1 MKLRIYTKALL
12 AIAYLVVGAGVRT
25 TVAETTTS
33 PQMLDVR
40 QVALFKNG
48 LGFFVGEAACPK
60 SDATF
65 RVRLPASPSHG
76 TLWISYPSGVAL
88 ASAVAREVQSEEIV
102 EAVTIPELLKANLG
116 QEVKLLV
123 GDKEIAGIIANFA
136 EDRQTA
142 RPDPYAPGGRTG
154 EPESRDPWGRQ
165 QAGLATIK
173 TDSGMVCV
181 NPRAVTNVTFAREK
195 IELQCARKLT
205 KTELE
210 VRLKKPARGKN
221 LTVTF
226 LAKGVTWAPSYMVDI
241 SDARKARIS
250 GKAVIVNDACV
261 LEDVAVQL
269 VTGFPHLE
277 FADVVAP
284 MAMKENLAKFLQ
296 ALSKGESERVRAD
309 IMYNVMTQQRAS
321 YRGRR
326 ETPMPAYGAADVGQ
340 TAEDLFLYPAGPID
354 LGRDEVAYVPLFTES
369 IPYEHIYQWD
379 IPDYVDEDGR
389 YQYDQNRQGQQQQEQ
404 VVWHSLR
411 LTNATRMP
419 WTTAPGETVKNGV
432 ILGQDTVS
440 YTPAGGEG
448 TLRITRAVGIK
459 ADQIELET
467 GRKREAT
474 RLYGYSYDLI
484 TVRGELSV
492 TNAQDKPVKL
502 EITKMLSGEVK
513 SADPEAKREKL
524 AKGLRRMNGLM
535 KLTWTIDLAAGAE
548 KELSYVYEVYVRR

>member
-1 MKLRIYTKALL
+1 
-12 AIAYLVVGAGVRT
+12 
-25 TVAETTTS
+25 
-33 PQMLDVR
+33 MLDVR
-40 QVALFKNG
+40 QIALFKNG
-48 LGFFVGEAACPK
+48 LGFFVGEAACPQN
-60 SDATF
+60 DAAF
-65 RVRLPASPSHG
+65 RLTLPASPSHG
-76 TLWISYPSGVAL
+76 TLWISYPSSVAL

-102 EAVTIPELLKANLG
+102 EAVTIPELLKANMG

-123 GDKEIAGIIANFA
+123 GDKEIAGVITNFA
-136 EDRQTA
+136 EDRRPV

-154 EPESRDPWGRQ
+154 EPESRDLWGRQ
-165 QAGLATIK
+165 QAGLVMIR

-181 NPRAVTNVTFAREK
+181 NPRAVTNVEFAREK
-195 IELQCARKLT
+195 IELQCTRRLRQA
-205 KTELE
+205 ELE
-210 VRLKKPARGKN
+210 VRLKKPARGKK

-284 MAMKENLAKFLQ
+284 IAMKENLAKFLQ
-296 ALSKGESERVRAD
+296 ALSKGESERARAD
-309 IMYNVMTQQRAS
+309 VAYNVMTQRVS

-326 ETPMPAYGAADVGQ
+326 ETPMPAYGAAEAGQ
-340 TAEDLFLYPAGPID
+340 TAEDLFLYPAGPVN

-379 IPDYVDEDGR
+379 IPDYVDEEGR
-389 YQYDQNRQGQQQQEQ
+389 YQYDRNRQGQERQEQ
-404 VVWHSLR
+404 VVWHSVR
-411 LTNATRMP
+411 LTNVTRMP

-432 ILGQDTVS
+432 ILGQDTLR

-448 TLRITRAVGIK
+448 TLRITRAVGVK

-467 GRKREAT
+467 GRKREAA

-492 TNAQDKPVKL
+492 MNTQDKPIKL
-502 EITKMLSGEVK
+502 EITKMLSGEIK

-535 KLTWTIDLAAGAE
+535 KLTWTIELAAGAE

>member
-1 MKLRIYTKALL
+1 MKLGIYTKTLL
-12 AIAYLVVGAGVRT
+12 AVAYLALQAGVQI

-33 PQMLDVR
+33 PQMLDVK

-48 LGFFVGEAACPK
+48 LGFFVGEATCPK

-65 RVRLPASPSHG
+65 RVTLPASPSHG
-76 TLWISYPSGVAL
+76 TLWISYPRNVAL
-88 ASAVAREVQSEEIV
+88 ASAVAREVRSEEIV

-116 QEVKLLV
+116 RKVKLLV
-123 GDKEIAGIIANFA
+123 ADREIVGTVAHFA
-136 EDRQTA
+136 ENRQTVL
-142 RPDPYAPGGRTG
+142 PDPYAPGGRTG
-154 EPESRDPWGRQ
+154 EPERRDPWSRQ
-165 QAGLATIK
+165 QAGLVMIK

-181 NPRAVTNVTFAREK
+181 NPRAVTNITFAQEK
-195 IELQCARKLT
+195 IELQCTRQLKKA
-205 KTELE
+205 ELE
-210 VRLKKPARGKN
+210 VRLNKPASGKT

-250 GKAVIVNDACV
+250 GKAVIVNDTCE
-261 LEDVAVQL
+261 LEGVAVQL

-277 FADVVAP
+277 FSDVVSP
-284 MAMKENLAKFLQ
+284 IAMKENLAKFLQ
-296 ALSKGESERVRAD
+296 ALSKGESERGRAD
-309 IMYNVMTQQRAS
+309 GMYNVMSQRVA
-321 YRGRR
+321 YRAEGRAA
-326 ETPMPAYGAADVGQ
+326 MPAYGAAEAGQ
-340 TAEDLFLYPAGPID
+340 AAEDLFLYPAGPID

-389 YQYDQNRQGQQQQEQ
+389 YQYDRNRRGEEQEEQ

-411 LTNATRMP
+411 LTNATRIP

-432 ILGQDTVS
+432 ILGQDTLG

-448 TLRITRAVGIK
+448 TLRITRAVGVK

-467 GRKREAT
+467 ERKRDAA
-474 RLYGYSYDLI
+474 RLYGNSYDLI

-492 TNAQDKPVKL
+492 MNAQDKPIKL

-513 SADPEAKREKL
+513 SADPDTKREKL

-535 KLTWTIDLAAGAE
+535 KLTWTIDLAGGAE
-548 KELSYVYEVYVRR
+548 KELNYVYEVYVRR

>member
-1 MKLRIYTKALL
+1 
-12 AIAYLVVGAGVRT
+12 
-25 TVAETTTS
+25 
-33 PQMLDVR
+33 MLDVK
-40 QVALFKNG
+40 QIALFKNG
-48 LGFFVGEAACPK
+48 LAFFVGEAACPK
-60 SDATF
+60 RDATF
-65 RVRLPASPSHG
+65 RVTLPASPSHG
-76 TLWISYPSGVAL
+76 TLWISYPGGVAL
-88 ASAVAREVQSEEIV
+88 ASAVAREVQSEETV
-102 EAVTIPELLKANLG
+102 EAVTIPELLKANVG
-116 QEVKLLV
+116 RKVILLV
-123 GDKEIAGIIANFA
+123 ADKEIAGTIANFA
-136 EDRQTA
+136 EDRQPV

-165 QAGLATIK
+165 QAGLVMIK

-181 NPRAVTNVTFAREK
+181 NPRAVTNVKFAREK
-195 IELQCARKLT
+195 IELQCTKKLR

-210 VRLKKPARGKN
+210 VRLKKPARGKA

-284 MAMKENLAKFLQ
+284 IAMKENLAKFLQ
-296 ALSKGESERVRAD
+296 ALSKGESERARAD
-309 IMYNVMTQQRAS
+309 VAYNVMTQRVS

-326 ETPMPAYGAADVGQ
+326 ETPMPAYGAAEAGQ
-340 TAEDLFLYPAGPID
+340 TAEDLFLYPAGPIN

-379 IPDYVDEDGR
+379 IPDYVDEEGR
-389 YQYDQNRQGQQQQEQ
+389 YQYDRNRQGQEQQEQ

-411 LTNATRMP
+411 LTNATGIP

-432 ILGQDTVS
+432 ILGQDTLR

-448 TLRITRAVGIK
+448 TLRITRAVGVK

-467 GRKREAT
+467 GRKREAA

-492 TNAQDKPVKL
+492 MNTQDKSIKL

-513 SADPEAKREKL
+513 SAEPDAEREKL

-535 KLTWTIDLAAGAE
+535 KLTWTIELAAGAE